1 MVHALSLVGPTTP
14 DLVLFRIQD
23 LLQRTIA
30 ERCGIPLTREGEYP
44 ELARLTLTLDPSLGS
59 ESYAIRDD
67 PLSGL
72 IVSGGSSRGLL
83 YGVGRLLRE
92 ASYTPNTFSP
102 GVWRGTSSPTML
114 LRGIYFATHFHNW
127 YHDAPVYEIER
138 YVEELALWG
147 TNIVIVWFD
156 QHHFTG
162 LTDPDAQAMLKRLK
176 AILNAAK
183 RIGLQTAIGVVAN
196 EGYANSPNELRAD
209 WTSGHNGYHHE
220 PQGHYHVEICPS
232 KPGGTALIL
241 REYEEKLLEFG
252 DIGLDYIWLWP
263 YDQGACTCPACA
275 PWGANGFLR
284 MAEAEARIFKGL
296 FPTGK
301 VILSTWFFDHFTDG
315 EWAGLDRAFAV
326 KPDWCDYLLADD
338 CADTFPPYPLQH
350 GVPGSLPMVSFLEI
364 SMYQCT
370 AWSGFGPNP
379 QYTPW
384 GGWGANPMPQ
394 HLQALWQP
402 LKHALSGGFPYSEG
416 IYEDLNKAVC
426 AQYFWDPDQPTVTS
440 VRQYLAYEFG
450 AENAELLSRVIE
462 IQEHTLLRN
471 LSQQEGVWRTLLA
484 HNEGVEEAWRI
495 VREVAVTLSPERQTS
510 WRWRIIYLRA
520 LLDSELVSSG
530 GLNTPACE
538 VALQELTC
546 IYHAEQAQWWVA
558 PPTAEALAARRE

>member
-1 MVHALSLVGPTTP
+1 MVHTLSLVGPAAP

-23 LLQRTIA
+23 LLQRIIT
-30 ERCGIPLTREGEYP
+30 ERCGLPLPLEGAYP
-44 ELARLTLTLDPSLGS
+44 ELARLALALDPTLEA
-59 ESYAIRDD
+59 ESYAIRSDR
-67 PLSGL
+67 LSGL
-72 IVSGGSSRGLL
+72 VVSGGSPRGLL

-92 ASYTPNTFSP
+92 GSYSQGCFSA
-102 GVWRGTSSPTML
+102 GTWRGSSIPVMPM
-114 LRGIYFATHFHNW
+114 RGTYFAIHFHNW
-127 YHDAPVYEIER
+127 YHDAPVDEIER

-156 QHHFTG
+156 QHHFNG
-162 LTDPDAQAMLKRLK
+162 LTDPAAQAMLVRLK

-183 RIGLQTAIGVVAN
+183 RIGLQTAIGIVAN
-196 EGYANSPNELRAD
+196 EGYANSPAALRAD
-209 WTSGHNGYHHE
+209 WTAGHNGYHHE

-232 KPGGTALIL
+232 KPGGTDLIL
-241 REYEEKLLEFG
+241 REFEEKLREFG
-252 DIGLDYIWLWP
+252 EIGLDYIWLWP

-284 MAEAEARIFKGL
+284 LAEAEARLFKGL
-296 FPTGK
+296 YAAGK

-338 CADTFPPYPLQH
+338 CADTFPPYPLQR
-350 GVPGSLPMVSFLEI
+350 GVPGNLPMVSFPEI

-379 QYTPW
+379 QFTPW
-384 GGWGANPMPQ
+384 GGWGANPLPQ

-402 LKHALSGGFPYSEG
+402 LGRALSGGFPYSEG
-416 IYEDLNKAVC
+416 MYEDLNKAVC
-426 AQYFWDPDQPTVTS
+426 ARYFWDPDQPTAIS

-450 AENAELLSRVIE
+450 AENVERLSRVIS

-495 VREVAVTLSPERQTS
+495 CREVDATLPSERQAC
-510 WRWRIIYLRA
+510 WRWRTIYLRA
-520 LLDSELVSSG
+520 LLDAELVKSD
-530 GLNTPACE
+530 GLSTPACE
-538 VALQELTC
+538 AALQELTH
-546 IYHAEQAQWWVA
+546 IYHAEKALWWVA
-558 PPTAEALAARRE
+558 PPTAEALAAHRE